1 MMSYLIHQVGHVSV
15 FYQEI
20 VLLWQVDAQP
30 RMRDGGNAS
39 CPAWSMLRNKEIPTF
54 TWWTTRG
61 FPAAGIAVM
70 SCCSVRIPYDQLRN
84 YDQVY
89 FQTGSEDRLVTSS
102 DALFYKQLFFLQ
114 QMPLQ
119 YFVACSRAFCLTH
132 SWLYLYRALT
142 DSRRK
147 TAARFALQFWRI
159 LNCPMPRPPGFWVNF
174 FALPKTFPNCAT
186 FMSLSWHYRT
196 CNWDRTLWTIPQN
209 HQVLWP

>member
-1 MMSYLIHQVGHVSV
+1 MMMMMSLIYQVGHVSV
-15 FYQEI
+15 FWLEI
-20 VLLWQVDAQP
+20 LLLWQVDAQP

-61 FPAAGIAVM
+61 FPAAGIAVT
-70 SCCSVRIPYDQLRN
+70 SCCSVRIPYHQLRN

-119 YFVACSRAFCLTH
+119 NFVACSRAFSLTH

-147 TAARFALQFWRI
+147 TAARFAAPI
-159 LNCPMPRPPGFWVNF
+159 LTN
-174 FALPKTFPNCAT
+174 
-186 FMSLSWHYRT
+186 SELSRAETSWILGEFL
-196 CNWDRTLWTIPQN
+196 C
-209 HQVLWP
+209 VA

>member
-1 MMSYLIHQVGHVSV
+1 MRSYLIYQVGHVSV
-15 FYQEI
+15 FWQEI
-20 VLLWQVDAQP
+20 LLLWQVDAQP

-102 DALFYKQLFFLQ
+102 DALFYKQFFFLQ

-147 TAARFALQFWRI
+147 TAARFANA
-159 LNCPMPRPPGFWVNF
+159 LNYT
-174 FALPKTFPNCAT
+174 PKSPSPLAIEDVDLIFVWSCAII
-186 FMSLSWHYRT
+186 FVWYMY
-196 CNWDRTLWTIPQN
+196 I
-209 HQVLWP
+209 